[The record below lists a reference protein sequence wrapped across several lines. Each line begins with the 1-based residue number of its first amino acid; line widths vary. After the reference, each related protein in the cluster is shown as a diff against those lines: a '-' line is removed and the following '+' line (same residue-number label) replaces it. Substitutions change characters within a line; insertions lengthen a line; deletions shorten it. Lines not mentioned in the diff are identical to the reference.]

1 MSPETV
7 KLAVVQMHVTDQL
20 EDNVSRAIAHVRD
33 AAAQG
38 AQVILL
44 PELFENLY
52 FCQVEREEY
61 FDLAHPLDGH
71 PFVGR
76 FQELARELGVVLP
89 LSYFEKAGQAHYNS
103 LVCIDADGT
112 LLGNYRKTHI
122 PDGPGYEE
130 KYYFNPGD
138 TGF

>member
-52 FCQVEREEY
+52 FCQVERRTISGWRTRWMTTPSSG
-61 FDLAHPLDGH
+61 ASRNWP
-71 PFVGR
+71 R
-76 FQELARELGVVLP
+76 
-89 LSYFEKAGQAHYNS
+89 NS
-103 LVCIDADGT
+103 AWCC
-112 LLGNYRKTHI
+112 
-122 PDGPGYEE
+122 P
-130 KYYFNPGD
+130 
-138 TGF
+138 